1 MRSRLAQYLL
11 LGMIVLGTFPS
22 PLRAQTQ
29 ITTGVIRGTVLDSTG
44 AALPGVTVEARQVA
58 TNFTTSAVT
67 DAEGRYVLL
76 QLPSGDYKVTFTAD
90 ELQKLRAVFPQGVCD
105 YSKPGANQQPLAGTY
120 LRLPLTARPA
130 STTTSRAQQ

>member
-76 QLPSGDYKVTFTAD
+76 QLPSGDYKVTFMLSGFATMVQ
-90 ELQKLRAVFPQGVCD
+90 ENVQLTVGQTVFLAVK
-105 YSKPGANQQPLAGTY
+105 SHSI
-120 LRLPLTARPA
+120 RLV
-130 STTTSRAQQ
+130 